1 MDDLMTQVTQLRK
14 DNNQI
19 LSSIN
24 MTTQH
29 SINIEAE
36 NSVLKAQMMELNQR
50 LDSLN
55 DIISLINNTNGV
67 GVFESDHMGSQFN
80 TIVDHH
86 QMNLLYMNQP
96 IMASA
101 CDIFQY

>member
-29 SINIEAE
+29 SMNIEAE

-55 DIISLINNTNGV
+55 DILSLINNGV
-67 GVFESDHMGSQFN
+67 GGFESDHQMGSQFN

-101 CDIFQY
+101 SDIFQY